1 MVGFVLD
8 PDFEETKS
16 FSFSFCVCVGFFD
29 LSLHKVKRKERRS
42 VVLGITNQESSGFWF
57 LRENEFCR
65 RKGDMKSGI
74 IVGLEVQ

>member
-1 MVGFVLD
+1 VEFWVLQI
-8 PDFEETKS
+8 
-16 FSFSFCVCVGFFD
+16 
-29 LSLHKVKRKERRS
+29 RS
-42 VVLGITNQESSGFWF
+42 SRFWL